1 MNYEW
6 DSEKDKSNIKKHRVR
21 FADAASVF
29 QDDFAI
35 TIDDDNQEEQRFV
48 TLGMDAFGRVLVVIF
63 TWRDDTIRIIS
74 AKKATPTQ
82 RKQYEAKP

>member
-6 DSEKDKSNIKKHRVR
+6 DPEKDKSNIKKHRVR

-29 QDDFAI
+29 QDNFAI

-48 TLGMDAFGRVLVVIF
+48 TLGMDAFGRVLVVIY
-63 TWRDDTIRIIS
+63 TWRDDNIRIIS

>member
-6 DSEKDKSNIKKHRVR
+6 DPEKDKSNIKKHRVR

-29 QDDFAI
+29 QDNFAI

-48 TLGMDAFGRVLVVIF
+48 TLGMDAFGRVLVVIY
-63 TWRDDTIRIIS
+63 TWRDDNIRIIS
-74 AKKATPTQ
+74 AKKL
-82 RKQYEAKP
+82 